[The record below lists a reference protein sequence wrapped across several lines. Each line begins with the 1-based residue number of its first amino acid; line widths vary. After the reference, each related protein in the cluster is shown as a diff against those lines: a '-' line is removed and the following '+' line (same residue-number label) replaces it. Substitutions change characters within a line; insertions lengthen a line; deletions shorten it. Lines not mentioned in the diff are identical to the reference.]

1 MATSTSKLDKPIS
14 SRGSRVPLNLR
25 FWNRFAASRIFGGG
39 LCIAILCV
47 FGISWVS
54 IFIFELAA
62 VYLMSEF
69 LVGHLPSQIE
79 DQLQRNCVRMDG
91 SWSCRREE
99 LEGKAVNKLRW
110 DIRVVF
116 LMIMIPT
123 TLLIWL
129 FDREVAPISIGFSAV
144 SKISVPGERWKE
156 NLEDEEQRFDAWVER
171 SDGSF
176 DTDGHKR
183 FLWKAWP
190 VIALIGLVWLV
201 SCGLLI
207 QRMFIYQLNDLAK
220 GIEERKWEY
229 TLVDRSRSV
238 EWRD

>member
-1 MATSTSKLDKPIS
+1 
-14 SRGSRVPLNLR
+14 
-25 FWNRFAASRIFGGG
+25 
-39 LCIAILCV
+39 
-47 FGISWVS
+47 
-54 IFIFELAA
+54 
-62 VYLMSEF
+62 MSEF
-69 LVGHLPSQIE
+69 LVGYLPSQIE
-79 DQLQRNCVRMDG
+79 DRLQRNCIRMDG
-91 SWSCRREE
+91 SWSYRREE
-99 LEGKAVNKLRW
+99 LENKAVNKLRW

-144 SKISVPGERWKE
+144 SKVSVPS
-156 NLEDEEQRFDAWVER
+156 EDLKKDLRAEEHQ
-171 SDGSF
+171 F
-176 DTDGHKR
+176 DTWAERNAGSLDADKHKR

-190 VIALIGLVWLV
+190 VIAMVGLVWLGA
-201 SCGLLI
+201 CGLLI
-207 QRMFIYQLNDLAK
+207 QQMFIYQLKDLVK